1 VVEDEEVLRIAVSKA
16 LRIKGFAVMEAE
28 DGSVAMDLI
37 RTHRDDI
44 DVILLDV
51 TLPGTSSKAVFEEAH
66 HLRAGMK
73 VVLTSA
79 YERKTVEALFPG
91 LRITQFIRKPFQ
103 LDDLVGTLRDALA
116 GEVAPQKAMN
126 STSPNADTLLEGG

>member
-1 VVEDEEVLRIAVSKA
+1 VLRLAVSKA
-16 LRIKGFAVMEAE
+16 LRIKGFSVMEVE
-28 DGSVAMDLI
+28 NGSVAMDI
-37 RTHRDDI
+37 MRTRGDDI

-51 TLPGTSSKAVFEEAH
+51 TLPGKSSEEVFEEAQH
-66 HLRAGMK
+66 MRAGMK

-103 LDDLVGTLRDALA
+103 LDDLMGTLWDALA
-116 GEVAPQKAMN
+116 GEVTPHKAIN
-126 STSPNADTLLEGG
+126 STSPNADILLEGG